1 MIKTSAS
8 SPLPQKSISALLNLP
23 FTTLERMCLIL
34 VAICTLFVSSMAH
47 ARENRGDIVQLKSV
61 NYADRYVRHRNYMSE
76 LTPITSDGDKKD
88 ASFITRSGL
97 AGTGVS
103 FESVNFPGYF
113 LRHQNFEIKLH
124 QREESDLYKKDATF
138 IDERGLAGKGRSFE
152 SVNFPG
158 HYLRHCNFKMFI
170 DNNRR
175 GNTACNPSEQ
185 VFEADVSFD
194 VIGARDQD
202 RTIQMRSVN
211 YTDRYVRHRNYMGEL
226 TPVASDGDKKDASF
240 ITRPGLAGTGVSFE
254 SVNYPGY
261 FLRHQNFEI
270 KLLQREESDLY
281 KKDATF
287 IDERGLVGKGRSF
300 ESVNFPGFYLR
311 HCDFRMFIDNNR
323 HGNAACNPAVD
334 VFKADVSFEIMSESV
349 QP

>member
-8 SPLPQKSISALLNLP
+8 SPLSPTSISALLHRP
-23 FTTLERMCLIL
+23 FTTLGRMCLVL
-34 VAICTLFVSSMAH
+34 VATCGLFFSGVTH
-47 ARENRGDIVQLKSV
+47 ARANIGDIVQLKSV
-61 NYADRYVRHRNYMSE
+61 NYTDRYVRHRNYMGE
-76 LTPITSDGDKKD
+76 LTPVASDGDKKD

-97 AGTGVS
+97 AGMGVS

-158 HYLRHCNFKMFI
+158 FYLRHCDFRMFI
-170 DNNRR
+170 DNNRH
-175 GNTACNPSEQ
+175 GNAACNPSES

-194 VIGARDQD
+194 VIGMRDQD
-202 RTIQMRSVN
+202 KTIQMRSVN
-211 YTDRYVRHRNYMGEL
+211 YTDRYVRHRNYLGEL

-270 KLLQREESDLY
+270 KLHQREESDLY

-287 IDERGLVGKGRSF
+287 IDERGLAGKGRSF

-311 HCDFRMFIDNNR
+311 HCEFRMFIDNNR
-323 HGNAACNPAVD
+323 HGNAACNPSES
-334 VFKADVSFEIMSESV
+334 VFKADVSFEIMSESA